1 MLVIAMGLLAFG
13 PTAAQDST
21 RINAGTLN
29 NLGTGRLYGDTL
41 SIAAATLNNDA
52 ETLGGITSAATID
65 ARQQLDMG
73 AASVNTRN
81 GALDARRKA
90 TGSAH
95 AVINAGGSIE
105 SLGAMKLAAA
115 YINNTNP
122 AFAYDVLYSTGA
134 GGKDFITSAGTLGN
148 RILAS
153 Q

>member
-21 RINAGTLN
+21 QINAGTLN
-29 NLGTGRLYGDTL
+29 NLGAGRLYGDTL
-41 SIAAATLNNDA
+41 SITAATLNNDA
-52 ETLGGITSAATID
+52 ETLGGITSAATIA

-73 AASVNTRN
+73 AASVNNRN
-81 GALDARRKA
+81 GALIF
-90 TGSAH
+90 SAGDL
-95 AVINAGGSIE
+95 AIG
-105 SLGAMKLAAA
+105 GAMKLAAA

-148 RILAS
+148 SILAS